1 MEIEKV
7 IRILSLFI
15 TVAAFA
21 LCIARYLIFPEAS
34 LISNL
39 PITIC
44 LVLAVCNIW
53 SCSTKKT
60 NEKNLNK

>member
-7 IRILSLFI
+7 VRILSLFI
-15 TVAAFA
+15 AVATFA
-21 LCIARYLIFPEAS
+21 LCVVRYLIFPEAS
-34 LISNL
+34 LLSNL

-53 SCSTKKT
+53 SRFTTKT